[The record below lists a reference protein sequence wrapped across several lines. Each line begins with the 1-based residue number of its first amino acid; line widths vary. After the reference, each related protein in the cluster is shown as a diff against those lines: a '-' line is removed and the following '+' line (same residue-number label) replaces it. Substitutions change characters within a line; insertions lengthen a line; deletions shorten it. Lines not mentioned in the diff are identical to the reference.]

1 MADVFIS
8 YASEDR
14 GRVRPLADALQQR
27 GFKVWWDRS
36 LASGQDYT
44 AVIER
49 ELKNAKAVIVVWT
62 QSSTNSTFVR
72 DEAGRARDQGR
83 LVPVLLDNVQLP
95 LGFGAFQAEDFTKW
109 NGGSNAPQMQIL
121 EEALKAKIE
130 GRDVNSAEIAR
141 KRRKLMARVRLVSV
155 LTVIALVIGIA
166 AGGRY
171 LFDPP
176 KTEVTQADLRAELLR
191 LLAEGQLTPEQA
203 IQLAQ
208 ILEAGALGE
217 VSSTDSA
224 PSPMVAEGPEMR
236 GAVSD
241 GAPVEASLASF
252 QNDASETYRTAFAAL
267 SQHSSAEVRLAV
279 AQMSQPETRDAVMQT
294 LWTYAQNNPDDPL
307 RDQIYLLC
315 GSVGEAN
322 DSPLGQR
329 ALEVAANVATN
340 DPAVWRML
348 SRSYARTD
356 RCSEARGAALVS
368 EAVQA
373 QSAGD
378 TAAAEQRLQEALPE
392 LETPVLRAPVVSNLG
407 QIAERRDDWSSASAR
422 YAEAYRLRE
431 QSSRQ
436 APARAAERELQA
448 DAQQLVIALDRSGR
462 TREAC
467 ERLRQAQEAHNV
479 AAPDQELLDA
489 ARAKPTPGSARVW
502 SLPRNCA
509 KIAPRPSAACAMS
522 SCNSAR

>member
-109 NGGSNAPQMQIL
+109 NGGTNAPQMQIL

-176 KTEVTQADLRAELLR
+176 KTEVTQADLRAELMR

-224 PSPMVAEGPEMR
+224 SAPMVAEGPEMR
-236 GAVSD
+236 GATSD

-252 QNDASETYRTAFAAL
+252 QTDASETYRTAFAAL
-267 SQHSSAEVRLAV
+267 SQHPSAEVRLAT
-279 AQMSQPETRDAVMQT
+279 AQMSQPQTRDAAMET
-294 LWTYAQNNPDDPL
+294 LWTYAQSNPDDPL

-356 RCSEARGAALVS
+356 RGGEARGAALVS

-373 QSAGD
+373 QGAGD
-378 TAAAEQRLQEALPE
+378 TEAAEQRLQEALPE
-392 LETPVLRAPVVSNLG
+392 LAAPEVRAPVV
-407 QIAERRDDWSSASAR
+407 
-422 YAEAYRLRE
+422 
-431 QSSRQ
+431 
-436 APARAAERELQA
+436 
-448 DAQQLVIALDRSGR
+448 
-462 TREAC
+462 
-467 ERLRQAQEAHNV
+467 
-479 AAPDQELLDA
+479 
-489 ARAKPTPGSARVW
+489 
-502 SLPRNCA
+502 
-509 KIAPRPSAACAMS
+509 
-522 SCNSAR
+522 